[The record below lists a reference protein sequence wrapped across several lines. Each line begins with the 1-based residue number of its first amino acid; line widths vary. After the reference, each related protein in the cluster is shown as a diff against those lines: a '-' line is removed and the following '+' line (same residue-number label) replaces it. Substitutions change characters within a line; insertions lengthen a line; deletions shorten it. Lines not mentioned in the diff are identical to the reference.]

1 MAMGEAELVAIIRDV
16 NAQYAT
22 LFAQVITI
30 NFAMIVAVFYFLHRA
45 PIRLKLASFVFY
57 TVGMLTLIG
66 LMLQQAN
73 LKALA
78 LQGLA
83 ALPDQSRS
91 VVGAGLLAVNDGWL
105 FTASRLFLN
114 GSLWVLFA
122 VIAYLLFW
130 WRGEQPVPASQPP
143 EPTGAAD

>member
-1 MAMGEAELVAIIRDV
+1 MATGEAELVAIIRDV
-16 NAQYAT
+16 NAQYAA

-45 PIRLKLASFVFY
+45 PMRLKLASFVFY
-57 TVGMLTLIG
+57 AVGMLTLIG

-78 LQGLA
+78 LKGLA
-83 ALPDQSRS
+83 ALPENARS
-91 VVGAGLLAVNDGWL
+91 TVGAGLLVVNEGWL

-114 GSLWVLFA
+114 CSLWVLFA

-130 WRGEQPVPASQPP
+130 WKGEQPPPPPNQP
-143 EPTGAAD
+143 TATD